1 MVSAIAQHLDQ
12 FQAESNESNQSND
25 FDRRRSTVD
34 YIPKAHSKLP
44 FLYAPVSWEMFD
56 AEQAR
61 QLSDGA
67 FRLYTYLCRHI
78 DLRIK
83 QKIRGQREYLMGR
96 TFPKKY
102 ETIAQ
107 ECWGG
112 GKSANTIGNYVRELT
127 EAGLIEKK
135 AGRGNI
141 YTFTIMAFHQTD
153 KIAEYETNSVQ
164 REYQIQQAALK
175 NNKLRLLRYE
185 KDEVIEVDAP
195 KLREEKQVPVVT
207 ETEIESA
214 VETEAPTV
222 EPQPVESPDT
232 QPVVTPFINKETYLI
247 ETSSPNTEIPTQLEF
262 HSSSQTDNY
271 DQLKR
276 QTLDLWCNQ
285 QQKLGNLAPSGGDR
299 YQIMR
304 SDHQLG
310 IDAFVAEAMRLSH
323 NVTPTQ
329 ALKLLQS
336 CIQIMPK
343 TGGNSRPVG
352 RPGWFLLS
360 ASDQFF
366 KQAWANTFDFLPPHW
381 QNQHQSATRR
391 SFNRSKPRASH
402 F

>member
-25 FDRRRSTVD
+25 FHRRRSTVD

-56 AEQAR
+56 TEQAR

-83 QKIRGQREYLMGR
+83 QKSRGQREYLMGR

-207 ETEIESA
+207 ETE
-214 VETEAPTV
+214 VPTV
-222 EPQPVESPDT
+222 EPQPVESPDP
-232 QPVVTPFINKETYLI
+232 QPVVTPFINKETNLI
-247 ETSSPNTEIPTQLEF
+247 ETSSPNTLIPTQLEF
-262 HSSSQTDNY
+262 ESSSADYNY
-271 DQLKR
+271 DQLKL
-276 QTLDLWCNQ
+276 QTLELWCLQ
-285 QQKLGNLAPSGGDR
+285 QHKLGNLPPTAGDR

-304 SDHQLG
+304 RDHQLG
-310 IDAFVAEAMRLSH
+310 IDAFVAEAMRLSP
-323 NVTPTQ
+323 NVTSTQ
-329 ALKLLQS
+329 ALMLLQS
-336 CIQIMPK
+336 CIHIMPK
-343 TGGNSRPVG
+343 SGGNSRPVG

-360 ASDQFF
+360 ASERYF
-366 KQAWANTFDFLPPHW
+366 KRAWSNTFDFLPAHW
-381 QNQHQSATRR
+381 QNQQPSASRR
-391 SFNRSKPRASH
+391 AFNRSKPRASH

>member
-1 MVSAIAQHLDQ
+1 MASAIAQHLDH
-12 FQAESNESNQSND
+12 FQVESNQSND
-25 FDRRRSTVD
+25 FHRRRSTVD

-44 FLYAPVSWEMFD
+44 FNYAAVAWEVID
-56 AEQAR
+56 SPEYR

-67 FRLYTYLCRHI
+67 RVLYLYLCRHI

-83 QKIRGQREYLMGR
+83 QKSRGQREYLMGR

-112 GKSANTIGNYVRELT
+112 GKSANTIGGYVKELA

-153 KIAEYETNSVQ
+153 KIAEYETNAVE
-164 REYQIQQAALK
+164 REYEIQQAALR
-175 NNKLRLLRYE
+175 NNKLRLLRQE
-185 KDEVIEVDAP
+185 KGEVIEVDAP
-195 KLREEKQVPVVT
+195 KFRAEKEAPAAT
-207 ETEIESA
+207 
-214 VETEAPTV
+214 ETEAPTV

-232 QPVVTPFINKETYLI
+232 QPVADPFITETYLT
-247 ETSSPNTEIPTQLEF
+247 ETPSPNTEMPTQLEF
-262 HSSSQTDNY
+262 HPSSSDYNY
-271 DQLKR
+271 DQLKL
-276 QTLDLWCNQ
+276 QTLELWCNQ
-285 QQKLGNLAPSGGDR
+285 QQKLGNIPPSAGDR

-310 IDAFVAEAMRLSH
+310 IDAFVAEAMQLSP

-360 ASDQFF
+360 ASDQYF
-366 KQAWANTFDFLPPHW
+366 KRAWANTFDFLPAHW
-381 QNQHQSATRR
+381 QNQHQSASRR
-391 SFNRSKPRASH
+391 AFNRNKPRASH